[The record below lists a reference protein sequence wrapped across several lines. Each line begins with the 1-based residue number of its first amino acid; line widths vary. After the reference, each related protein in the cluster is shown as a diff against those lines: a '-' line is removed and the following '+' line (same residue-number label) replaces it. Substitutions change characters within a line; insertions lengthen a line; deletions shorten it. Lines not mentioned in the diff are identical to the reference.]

1 MSAPAAA
8 PNPAI
13 REKLVAALD
22 HLRRGNLD
30 AGDSLLQQVL
40 RFSPREPSALHLAGT
55 VALQRGDRAEAIR
68 MIGDAVAIMPSLAA
82 AHCDLGY
89 ALTADGQFEKAETHL
104 KRALELRPVF
114 PEAWLNLGNAQRET
128 ARLAAAEASYRRAI
142 GLRPVFPEA
151 RGNLATVLIDLGR
164 PVEAEAS
171 ARKAIEQRPG
181 FVEAHQVLGRVL
193 DSLGRLDEAIAAHQ
207 QAIALN
213 PRNARSHA
221 ALAASL
227 MAFGRRDEAIASYQA
242 ALQLDPANGEWRRML
257 GKLDGEDNSL
267 EHASAQ
273 HQAAA
278 PDSEERM
285 HLAFRLGKTL
295 EDAGDYSGAMP
306 YLLEANRIKRASYQ
320 YARASSDVAFADI
333 EGGFPAE
340 LFAAHPLAGDPDPTP
355 IFVLG
360 MPRSGT
366 TLVEQILASH
376 PDVFGAGELP
386 LLRNIVAG
394 TLAEDEP
401 LDYATLLPRL
411 GDAGFSKLG
420 ADYVRQ
426 LRGYSSAAR
435 FITDKMPG
443 NFLLIGMIRLMLPN
457 AKIIHCVRDP
467 ADTAISIFK
476 NYFAG
481 GTGLLGYAYDLGE
494 IGHYH
499 RLYQHL
505 MAHWH
510 RVLPDFVYDISYE
523 ALVADQ
529 EGETRRLLAQ
539 CGLDFRP
546 ECLSFFETVRP
557 VHTASMAQV
566 RSPISA
572 SSVGIAKHYGEA
584 LAPLHRALRGD

>member
-1 MSAPAAA
+1 MSAPATT

-13 REKLVAALD
+13 RERLAAALD

-40 RFSPREPSALHLAGT
+40 RLSPREPSALHLAGT

-89 ALTADGQFEKAETHL
+89 ALTADGRFEKAETHL
-104 KRALELRPVF
+104 KRALELRPEF
-114 PEAWLNLGNAQRET
+114 PEAWLNLGNAQRESGQPT
-128 ARLAAAEASYRRAI
+128 AAEASYRRAI

-151 RGNLATVLIDLGR
+151 HSNLATILADLGR
-164 PVEAEAS
+164 PSEAEAS
-171 ARKAIEQRPG
+171 ARQAIAQRPG
-181 FVEAHQVLGRVL
+181 FVEAHQTLARVL
-193 DSLGRLDEAIAAHQ
+193 DTLGRFDDAVAAHR

-213 PRNARSHA
+213 PRHPASHA
-221 ALAASL
+221 ALAASF
-227 MAFGRRDEAIASYQA
+227 MAFGKRDAAIAGYKA
-242 ALQLDPANGEWRRML
+242 ALLLNPGNADWRRML
-257 GKLDGEDNSL
+257 SKLDGEDSSL
-267 EHASAQ
+267 DEARAQ
-273 HQAAA
+273 HQATT

-285 HLAFRLGKTL
+285 HLAFRLGKEL
-295 EDAGDYSGAMP
+295 EDAGEFNAAMP
-306 YLLEANRIKRASYQ
+306 YLLEANRIKRATYH
-320 YARASSDVAFADI
+320 YARASSEAAFADI
-333 EGGFPAE
+333 EANFPAG
-340 LFAAHPLAGDPDPTP
+340 LFAAHPHAGDPDPTP

-386 LLRNIVAG
+386 LMRNIVAG
-394 TLAEDEP
+394 TLADDEP
-401 LDYATLLPRL
+401 LDYAKLLLRL
-411 GDAGFSKLG
+411 GDAGFSRLG
-420 ADYVRQ
+420 AEYIRQ
-426 LRGYSSAAR
+426 TRGYSSAAR

-443 NFLLIGMIRLMLPN
+443 NFLLIGMIKLMLPN

-481 GTGLLGYAYDLGE
+481 GLGLLRYAYDLGE

-529 EGETRRLLAQ
+529 EGETRRLLAH

-546 ECLSFFETVRP
+546 ECLRFFETTRP
-557 VHTASMAQV
+557 VHTASVAQV

-572 SSVGIAKHYGEA
+572 SSVGIATRYGAA